1 MIGLKNKRSIIV
13 YFYSTSFCILFSY
26 SIIGQDYVSF
36 QIDSIKGELNQ
47 DISIIERMRATF
59 RLVRLYNYRHVDVD
73 SLLENTIEIATENE
87 LPYFTGRASYMLAL
101 KSIYLREPVERIFSH
116 IAVLDTMAEQTNNNI
131 LVTNRNQVRMIFYF
145 ENGDF
150 EKADYYRKLCDKDLD
165 FENIHQVGPYYVRTA
180 QIHQGLRN
188 YSEAL
193 RYFERALEEPQSGR
207 FFIYNSL
214 AKLYLEVGR
223 PELGLAYI
231 EKAKAGSEVRE
242 DGYQKMESLLLR
254 GEAYMMLG
262 DSIRAKES
270 WEQVESTRQTPL
282 FNTGITAIH
291 NLIKLHW
298 DNAPLVDSM
307 LEDIS
312 LYQNAEEYGLLFAY
326 KGQKA
331 IEKNDY
337 SSALKYCKFGLE
349 EIEKLWN
356 MTHRST
362 FGIVACDCL
371 LEISIKKNNW
381 KEALAY
387 QSKKMD
393 FQNYVQDNEKIRN
406 LAFTISESESKQET
420 ARLENTHKLEQEK
433 LNLRVQTYK
442 WIGLA
447 ISSILLAVSI
457 SFFQIRKRNKKIESQ
472 KKVIEHALFDKDILM
487 REIHHRVK
495 NNLQLIS
502 SLLALQG
509 IELQNKDAQS
519 ALQEGN
525 RRVRSMTLIHQN
537 LYLKE
542 NLSQVNVKEY
552 LNKLAFEL
560 IDSLSFQSNVDVS
573 VQVEDIDLDIDQ
585 LVPIGLIINELL
597 TNALKYAFP
606 NGQDG
611 TIDLSL
617 YRDEKDIVF
626 QVKDNG
632 QGYEEKNS
640 DNSFGTKLI
649 ESLTSQLRGEL
660 EINNKNG
667 VSTTITIPT

>member
-1 MIGLKNKRSIIV
+1 MIGLKNRRFIIV
-13 YFYSTSFCILFSY
+13 CLFSILLCILS
-26 SIIGQDYVSF
+26 SNSTIGQDYVSF
-36 QIDSIKGELNQ
+36 QIDSIKKELTK
-47 DISIIERMRATF
+47 DIPIIDRLRATF
-59 RLVRLYNYRHVDVD
+59 MLVRLYNYRHIEVD
-73 SLLENTIEIATENE
+73 SLLDKAISIAAEHD
-87 LPYFTGRASYMLAL
+87 LPYFIGRASFMRAL
-101 KSIYLREPVERIFSH
+101 KGIYLQEPVDRIFSH
-116 IAVLDTMAEQTNNNI
+116 VAILDTMAEKTKNNI
-131 LVTNRNQVRMIFYF
+131 LVTSTNQIRMIFYF

-150 EKADYYRKLCDKDLD
+150 ERANYYRKLYEKDLN
-165 FENIHQVGPYYVRTA
+165 FQNVHQVGPYYVRTA

-193 RYFERALEEPQSGR
+193 RYFERALDEPQSGR
-207 FFIYNSL
+207 IFIYNSL

-223 PELGLAYI
+223 PELGLEYI
-231 EKAKAGSEVRE
+231 AKAKLGSEARV
-242 DGYQKMESLLLR
+242 DGYQKMESLLLQ

-262 DSIRAKES
+262 DSVKAKES
-270 WEQVESTRQTPL
+270 WEQVEAKRRTPL
-282 FNTGITAIH
+282 YDTGITAIH
-291 NLIKLHW
+291 HLIKLHW
-298 DNAPLVDSM
+298 NNKTLVDS
-307 LEDIS
+307 LLDDINK
-312 LYQNAEEYGLLFAY
+312 YQNADEYGLLLAF
-326 KGQKA
+326 KGQRE
-331 IEKNDY
+331 IEKKAY
-337 SSALKYCKFGLE
+337 QSASRYCKLGLK

-356 MTHRST
+356 NNYRST
-362 FGIVACDCL
+362 FGTIACDCL
-371 LEISIKKNNW
+371 LEISLQKNNW

-387 QSKKMD
+387 QSKKIE
-393 FQNYVQDNEKIRN
+393 FQNYIQDNEKIRN
-406 LAFTISESESKQET
+406 LAFTISESEAKQEK

-433 LNLRVQTYK
+433 LNARVLTYK
-442 WIGLA
+442 LIGLT
-447 ISSILLAVSI
+447 ISAILLAVSI

-472 KKVIEHALFDKDILM
+472 KKVIEHALTDKDLLM

-560 IDSLSFQSNVDVS
+560 NDSLNTQSNVDVS
-573 VQVEDIDLDIDQ
+573 VNVENIDLDIDQ

-617 YRDEKDIVF
+617 YRDERDIVF

-632 QGYEEKNS
+632 QGYEEKSNH
-640 DNSFGTKLI
+640 NSFGTKLI
-649 ESLTSQLRGEL
+649 ESLTSQLSGEL
-660 EINNKNG
+660 EIINKNG
-667 VSTTITIPT
+667 VSTTVTIPG